1 MYFLIFLVLLLAGSL
16 GVLAWYI
23 RNLLTYIR
31 DLNMDIIEPYNLL
44 SDYREHLETV
54 YEADRFYGDATLEG
68 LLTHT
73 KSLIEELSVFVED
86 RNIFEETNESNDQNQ
101 D

>member
-1 MYFLIFLVLLLAGSL
+1 
-16 GVLAWYI
+16 
-23 RNLLTYIR
+23 
-31 DLNMDIIEPYNLL
+31 
-44 SDYREHLETV
+44 
-54 YEADRFYGDATLEG
+54 
-68 LLTHT
+68 LTHT